1 MGGDPID
8 RGQAQLY
15 HGDLVPG
22 VRVPWNLDESELI
35 MDGAQVLINRAMA
48 SMASS

>member
-22 VRVPWNLDESELI
+22 VRVSRNFDESEMI
-35 MDGAQVLINRAMA
+35 MDGAQVLTNRDMA